1 MARTTRQSTVLAAL
15 ATNRLGIFD
24 VIMFALTAAA
34 PLMVV
39 GGVVTTG
46 WAVTGTTGFPL
57 AFLIVAVVL
66 AVFCVGYMAMARRV
80 TNAGA
85 FYTYIARGAS
95 KTVGV
100 GASFVAVVAYNLL
113 QVGLYGA
120 FGPIGSSLLQDKF
133 GLSVPWW
140 VCAACR
146 CRGGSAPWSHGCS
159 PRSSACCGW
168 T

>member
-85 FYTYIARGAS
+85 FYTYIARGRAR
-95 KTVGV
+95 
-100 GASFVAVVAYNLL
+100 
-113 QVGLYGA
+113 
-120 FGPIGSSLLQDKF
+120 P
-133 GLSVPWW
+133 
-140 VCAACR
+140 
-146 CRGGSAPWSHGCS
+146 
-159 PRSSACCGW
+159 
-168 T
+168 